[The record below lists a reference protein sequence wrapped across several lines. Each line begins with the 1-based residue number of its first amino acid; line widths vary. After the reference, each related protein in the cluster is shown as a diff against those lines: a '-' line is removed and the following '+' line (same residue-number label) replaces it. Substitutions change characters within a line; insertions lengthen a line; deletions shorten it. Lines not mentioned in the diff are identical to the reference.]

1 MRLEARRRAPV
12 EAVEALEVVE
22 QGVLP
27 EEARRR
33 ELEAELEVPLVVLR
47 RLVPLVPL
55 LPVPV
60 PLRRE
65 VPVPDLPLELFL
77 RPPLTLSM
85 PSRSSHTSPTV
96 PCTSNLPFL
105 TTPYTILPQLDTA
118 WMVVSSLSKAFIPPH
133 APSLF
138 LREGAPLRRLRV
150 LALDRVPED
159 LEPVD
164 RLPVDL
170 VPVVRLLD
178 EEEEALPRRVD
189 ELASSAPAP
198 PTQSTSAAAA
208 PPRMTCS
215 LLSCVRR
222 DRSCGAIFCKVLT

>member
-27 EEARRR
+27 EEARR

-55 LPVPV
+55 LPV

-138 LREGAPLRRLRV
+138 LREGAPLRRLLV
-150 LALDRVPED
+150 LPLDRVPED

>member
-1 MRLEARRRAPV
+1 MRLEARRRAP
-12 EAVEALEVVE
+12 VEALEVVE

-33 ELEAELEVPLVVLR
+33 ALEAELEVPLLVLR
-47 RLVPLVPL
+47 RLVLLVPL

-60 PLRRE
+60 PPRRRA
-65 VPVPDLPLELFL
+65 VLVLDLPLELFL

-118 WMVVSSLSKAFIPPH
+118 WIVVSSSQAFIPPYV
-133 APSLF
+133 PSLF
-138 LREGAPLRRLRV
+138 LREGAPLRRLLVV
-150 LALDRVPED
+150 LLDRVPDD

-170 VPVVRLLD
+170 VPVVRFLD
-178 EEEEALPRRVD
+178 EEEELPRRVD

-198 PTQSTSAAAA
+198 PTQSTSPEAA

-222 DRSCGAIFCKVLT
+222 DRRCGAIFCKVLT

>member
-12 EAVEALEVVE
+12 EALDVVE
-22 QGVLP
+22 QGVLL

-47 RLVPLVPL
+47 RLLVPLVPL
-55 LPVPV
+55 LPVPVPV

-118 WMVVSSLSKAFIPPH
+118 WMVVSSSKAFIPPH

-138 LREGAPLRRLRV
+138 LREGAPLRRLLV
-150 LALDRVPED
+150 LPLDRVPED

-178 EEEEALPRRVD
+178 EEEELPRRVED

-198 PTQSTSAAAA
+198 PTQSTSLEVA

>member
-1 MRLEARRRAPV
+1 MRLEARRRAP
-12 EAVEALEVVE
+12 VEALEVVE

-33 ELEAELEVPLVVLR
+33 ELEAELEVPLLVLR

-65 VPVPDLPLELFL
+65 VPVPDLPLELSL
-77 RPPLTLSM
+77 RPPLTLSI

-118 WMVVSSLSKAFIPPH
+118 WIVVSSSQAFIPQY

-138 LREGAPLRRLRV
+138 LREGAPLRRLLV
-150 LALDRVPED
+150 LLLDRVPED

-170 VPVVRLLD
+170 VPVVRFLD
-178 EEEEALPRRVD
+178 EEEEELPRRVD
-189 ELASSAPAP
+189 DEIASSAPAP
-198 PTQSTSAAAA
+198 PTQSTSPEAA

-215 LLSCVRR
+215 LLS
-222 DRSCGAIFCKVLT
+222 

>member
-12 EAVEALEVVE
+12 AALEVVE

-27 EEARRR
+27 EEARR
-33 ELEAELEVPLVVLR
+33 ELEAELEVPLLVLR

-65 VPVPDLPLELFL
+65 VPVSDLPLELFL

-118 WMVVSSLSKAFIPPH
+118 WIVVSLSSQAFIPPYT
-133 APSLF
+133 PSLF
-138 LREGAPLRRLRV
+138 LREGAPLRRLLV
-150 LALDRVPED
+150 LLPLDRVPED

-170 VPVVRLLD
+170 VPVVRFLD
-178 EEEEALPRRVD
+178 EEEEELPRRVD

-198 PTQSTSAAAA
+198 PTQSTSLEMA

>member
-12 EAVEALEVVE
+12 EALEVVE
-22 QGVLP
+22 QGVLL

-55 LPVPV
+55 LPVPVPV

-118 WMVVSSLSKAFIPPH
+118 WMVVSSSKAFIPPH

-138 LREGAPLRRLRV
+138 LREGAPLRRLLV
-150 LALDRVPED
+150 LPLDRVPED

-178 EEEEALPRRVD
+178 EEEELPRRVD

-198 PTQSTSAAAA
+198 PTQSTSLEVA